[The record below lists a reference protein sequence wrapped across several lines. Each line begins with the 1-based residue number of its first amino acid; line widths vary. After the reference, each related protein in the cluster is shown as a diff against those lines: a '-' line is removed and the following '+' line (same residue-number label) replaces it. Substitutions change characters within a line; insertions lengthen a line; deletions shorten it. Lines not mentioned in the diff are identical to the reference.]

1 MLIKQIFKT
10 FAQPPM
16 LIEHQLR
23 VAAVGFLILNSLN
36 IKNDDAVKA
45 LLVHDLGNIVRIRV
59 GSFNEDYGKAGISYY
74 QDKQKEFINK
84 YGNIDHDVTVK
95 MLSEIG
101 VPRKIIELVKL
112 VKWEN
117 ILSAVRSKDIVLKI
131 LNYADMRVGPLGILP
146 ASIRIDEVNKRKTSW
161 PEYDLI
167 KENVIILEGQIFE
180 GSIVKPE
187 DINDDSIKNIMLMLK
202 SWDI

>member
-1 MLIKQIFKT
+1 MLIKQIYKT

-23 VAAVGFLILNSLN
+23 VAAVASLILDSLN
-36 IKNDDAVKA
+36 INNDDTVKA
-45 LLVHDLGNIVRIRV
+45 LLVHDLGNIVRIHF
-59 GSFNEDYGKAGISYY
+59 GAFNEDYGKAGISYY
-74 QDKQKEFINK
+74 QDKQNEFINK
-84 YGNIDHDVTVK
+84 YGDIDHDVTVK

-101 VPRKIIELVKL
+101 VPKKIIELVKL

-117 ILSAVRSKDIVLKI
+117 RLSAVRSKDIVLKI

-187 DINDDSIKNIMLMLK
+187 DINDDSIKNIILMLK